1 MKICNDTIP
10 ADNQEDD
17 KMRKKQKKEIT
28 PVPQLLSQ
36 DGTIRVCDVKKYY
49 GTDNNVTKAIDR
61 AGFPVLFLAWEAMVC

>member
-1 MKICNDTIP
+1 M
-10 ADNQEDD
+10 
-17 KMRKKQKKEIT
+17 T